1 MTIEKNT
8 RPLMEVFVG
17 ENGREKSPP
26 SPVKKEPT
34 EKKSAANKPTEIFSF
49 QTFTER
55 ITDKSLSTRVN
66 TRKYKNDTSGN
77 IKIAFPE
84 V

>member
-1 MTIEKNT
+1 M
-8 RPLMEVFVG
+8 G

-49 QTFTER
+49 QTFSFQTFTER
-55 ITDKSLSTRVN
+55 IIG
-66 TRKYKNDTSGN
+66 RKRRKKPINARQYT
-77 IKIAFPE
+77 E